1 MKHQKKKNMQ
11 LFPTKL
17 TKNMKQ
23 YQSFLRQK
31 NVELVKQAKIT
42 TKQSN
47 SKESP
52 EDADEI

>member
-52 EDADEI
+52 EDADRI